1 MNDNRVV
8 IALEEQ
14 NEILSDISRTQ
25 KKTRFSV
32 LKVLAVFGLGFAL
45 GSASHICRKLHNA
58 VEDTFD
64 EIWKKRKNDIIDEMT
79 TKEKEEPTDSQE

>member
-1 MNDNRVV
+1 MDDNRIVTT
-8 IALEEQ
+8 LQEQ
-14 NEILSDISRTQ
+14 NEILSDISKSQ

-32 LKVLAVFGLGFAL
+32 LKVLAVFGLGFVL

-64 EIWKKRKNDIIDEMT
+64 EIWKKRKNDIIDEMG
-79 TKEKEEPTDSQE
+79 TKEKEAPADSQE